1 MLFYIGVQDLTA
13 QALGIGGTLYD
24 FVPPLIVAAIIYFIL
39 TFLLSQSVSVLEK
52 KMGRKYSNRIV

>member
-52 KMGRKYSNRIV
+52 KMGRKYSNGIV